1 MKKYLFTLIITLIS
15 IKASAQNCDCNAI
28 YQWTKQTFE
37 ENDAGYS
44 YIIDKKG
51 QQAYDLHNQIT
62 TTKIKKIKD
71 PLACEAAIKDWLS
84 FFRLAHVDFRYTQN
98 NSNQNKKK
106 SIAIDSNS
114 LNSNEL
120 YRQYILADTPFL
132 VQVNSSTIYL
142 RIPSF
147 GNQHK
152 KSIDQIIAHN
162 RQLITST
169 PNLIIDIRNGT
180 GGSDNSYY
188 ELLPFLY
195 TNPIRMP
202 AVEFLST
209 PLNNKRMYE
218 LATNTGIAQE
228 FKLNPSAAEME
239 RYKTYYELLNN
250 NIGTF
255 VNLSGNKVNVKKLDT
270 IYSYPNHIAI
280 MINENNVSTD
290 EQFLLEAKQSKKVK
304 LYGRTTKGGLD
315 VSNLSLVHSPNKDF
329 VLIYALSKSLR
340 IPEMAIDDKG
350 VQPDYYIDQE
360 IPESRWIDYVL
371 ENLK

>member
-1 MKKYLFTLIITLIS
+1 MKIYFFTFLITLFIQ
-15 IKASAQNCDCNAI
+15 KATAQNCDCNAV
-28 YQWTKQTFE
+28 YNWTKQTFE

-44 YIIDKKG
+44 YIIEKKG
-51 QQAYDLHNQIT
+51 QQAYDLHNQLSV
-62 TTKIKKIKD
+62 TKIKKIKN
-71 PLACEAAIKDWLS
+71 PIACQAAIKEWLL
-84 FFRLAHVDFRYTQN
+84 FFRLAHVDFHYTQN
-98 NSNQNKKK
+98 KNSQHKKK
-106 SIAIDSNS
+106 SITVDSNS
-114 LNSNEL
+114 LNNNEL
-120 YRQYILADTPFL
+120 YRQFILADTPFL
-132 VQVNSSTIYL
+132 VKVDSSTIYL

-152 KSIDQIIAHN
+152 KSIDQLIAHN
-162 RQLITST
+162 KNLVTNT

-202 AVEFLST
+202 AVAFLST

-218 LATNTGIAQE
+218 LATNTGIALE
-228 FKLNPSAAEME
+228 YKLNPSPEEMD
-239 RYKTYYELLNN
+239 RFKANYEQLNN
-250 NIGTF
+250 NMGAF
-255 VNLSGNKVNVKKLDT
+255 VNLSGNKVNVQRFDT
-270 IYSYPNHIAI
+270 IYPFPKIVAI

-315 VSNLSLVHSPNKDF
+315 VSNLSLVYSPNKDF
-329 VLIYALSKSLR
+329 VLVYALSKSLR

-350 VQPDYYIDQE
+350 VQPDYYIDKE
-360 IPESRWIDYVL
+360 IPESQWINFVV